1 MTFSSFRHALRG
13 ILSGIKAEKN
23 FRVMIICFI
32 LVLAA
37 NIIFKVTSTE
47 WLITLVC
54 SGMVLATELLNS
66 AIEKTVDLVTNDYHD
81 LAKAAKDFSSGAA
94 LIVSAVSFA
103 AALIIYLPY
112 FINFVKGI

>member
-13 ILSGIKAEKN
+13 IAGGIKTEKN
-23 FRVMIICFI
+23 FRVMLFCFG

-47 WLITLVC
+47 WLITLIS

-66 AIEKTVDLVTNDYHD
+66 AIEKTVDLVTDDYHD
-81 LAKAAKDFSSGAA
+81 LAKAAKDYSSGAA
-94 LIVSAVSFA
+94 LIVSIASFA

-112 FINFVKGI
+112 FINFIKGI